1 MVESILTYALG
12 QTIEFSDSNDIEQIL
27 NKLKA
32 DDYRMRSMI
41 REIAT
46 NKPDKAEKFAR
57 LHVITSAQ
65 SIRDNFAAKR

>member
-41 REIAT
+41 REIA
-46 NKPDKAEKFAR
+46 KSDLFR
-57 LHVITSAQ
+57 
-65 SIRDNFAAKR
+65 RR